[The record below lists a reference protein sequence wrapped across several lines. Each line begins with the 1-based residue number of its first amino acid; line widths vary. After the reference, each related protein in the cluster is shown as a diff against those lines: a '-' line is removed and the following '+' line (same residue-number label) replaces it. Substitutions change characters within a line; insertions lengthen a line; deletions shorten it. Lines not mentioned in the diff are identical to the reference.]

1 MDNKTICFNN
11 YSFRLFQLMIGI
23 TFLLFLTNSTAAQ
36 ESDSSSTFKKL
47 SITDS
52 IKTDSLKIRKYHSP
66 KKAAI
71 FSMILPGLGQAY
83 NKKYWKIP
91 VVYAAA
97 GGLMYSFQFNQSRY
111 IKYRNAYSDRLNG
124 IPDDYI
130 GKYSND
136 QLNTLFKYYNRYRD
150 LTVIGFAALYA
161 INIIDASVDAHLF
174 TFDVSD
180 DLSFNIHPTLI
191 NTANVNHYTTALS
204 LNIKF

>member
-1 MDNKTICFNN
+1 MDNKTICFIN
-11 YSFRLFQLMIGI
+11 YSHRLFQLIIGI
-23 TFLLFLTNSTAAQ
+23 TFLLFLTNRTTAQ
-36 ESDSSSTFKKL
+36 VSDSSSTFKKL

-52 IKTDSLKIRKYHSP
+52 IKTDSLKIKKYHSP
-66 KKAAI
+66 KKAVV

-91 VVYAAA
+91 LVYAAA

-111 IKYRNAYSDRLNG
+111 IKYRNAYSDRLKG

-136 QLNTLFKYYNRYRD
+136 QLNTLFKYYHRYRD
-150 LTVIGFAALYA
+150 LSVIGFAALYA

-174 TFDVSD
+174 SFNVSD
-180 DLSFNIHPTLI
+180 DLSFNIRPTLI
-191 NTANVNHYTTALS
+191 KTANVNHYANGLS